1 MTGDREPIQDADIE
15 KSINEG
21 LMSTINLALAL
32 VQDTSNM
39 LIFTEF
45 IEYIEEYIN
54 RINSEWKE
62 TPLLQKVKEM
72 LGAFKIL
79 IHGTNSQKL
88 RIDYFNWFLK
98 ALKDDNLISRE
109 SPWLSWRVQ
118 AIVLSLFESESPT
131 SK

>member
-54 RINSEWKE
+54 RINSE
-62 TPLLQKVKEM
+62 
-72 LGAFKIL
+72 
-79 IHGTNSQKL
+79 
-88 RIDYFNWFLK
+88 
-98 ALKDDNLISRE
+98 
-109 SPWLSWRVQ
+109 
-118 AIVLSLFESESPT
+118 
-131 SK
+131 